1 MELNIY
7 QVDAFAGQPF
17 TGNPAA
23 VCPLETWLDDA
34 LMQAIAAEN
43 NLSETAFF
51 VPQGTDYAIRWFTP
65 VTEVDLCGHA
75 TLASAWVVF
84 NRLACVSDQVV
95 FHSRS
100 GPLVVTRN
108 THGLV
113 LDLPVDIP
121 RPLSDQAYPQTNLP
135 VTEALQGSDYL
146 LVVEDSQAVTGY
158 QPDLTML
165 ATLPGRG
172 VIITAADDQYD
183 FVCRFF
189 APRCGI
195 DEDPVTGSAFTQ
207 LVPYWAEKLGK
218 TTLHARQV
226 SARGGDVTAS
236 LKGDRVELQGLA
248 TLYLEG
254 TVYIPDVEKEI

>member
-7 QVDAFAGQPF
+7 QIDAFADQPF
-17 TGNPAA
+17 SGNPAA

-43 NLSETAFF
+43 NLSETAFL

-75 TLASAWVVF
+75 TLASAWVLF
-84 NRLACVSDQVV
+84 NRLGYQADRVV

-100 GPLVVTRN
+100 GPLTVARQG
-108 THGLV
+108 HGLM
-113 LDLPVDIP
+113 LDLPVDH
-121 RPLSDQAYPQTNLP
+121 PQPVAKPDLP
-135 VTEALQGSDYL
+135 DMDVCIVDCLQGSDFL
-146 LVVEDSQAVTGY
+146 LVFEDAQAVTAY
-158 QPDLTML
+158 QPNL
-165 ATLPGRG
+165 AALSLLPGRG
-172 VIITAADDQYD
+172 VIITAADDHYD

-189 APRCGI
+189 APHCGI

-218 TTLHARQV
+218 NTLHARQV
-226 SARGGDVTAS
+226 SARGGETVA
-236 LKGDRVELQGLA
+236 RLQGNRVMLEGQA
-248 TLYLEG
+248 ALYLEG
-254 TVYIPDVEKEI
+254 RIFIPDAL